1 MDWFSRALAYEYK
14 DKGIIIQSLVPSYI
28 ATSLVRFSSFLQRP
42 SFVVPDPERFVKS
55 AIQTI
60 GISNRTTGFWSHGLQ
75 VESFIKIYFLFI
87 IIYYLKVPLYL
98 VLRKILILNQ
108 LWTILKCIK

>member
-42 SFVVPDPERFVKS
+42 SFVVPDPERFVRS

-60 GISNRTTGFWSHGLQ
+60 GVSNRTTGFWSHGLQ
-75 VESFIKIYFLFI
+75 VES
-87 IIYYLKVPLYL
+87 
-98 VLRKILILNQ
+98 LINVFSF
-108 LWTILKCIK
+108 

>member
-42 SFVVPDPERFVKS
+42 SFIVPDPERFVKS
-55 AIQTI
+55 AVQTI
-60 GISNRTTGFWSHGLQ
+60 GVSNRTTGFWSHGLQ
-75 VESFIKIYFLFI
+75 VELFVYIFPSTLIIKLTLCY
-87 IIYYLKVPLYL
+87 
-98 VLRKILILNQ
+98 
-108 LWTILKCIK
+108 